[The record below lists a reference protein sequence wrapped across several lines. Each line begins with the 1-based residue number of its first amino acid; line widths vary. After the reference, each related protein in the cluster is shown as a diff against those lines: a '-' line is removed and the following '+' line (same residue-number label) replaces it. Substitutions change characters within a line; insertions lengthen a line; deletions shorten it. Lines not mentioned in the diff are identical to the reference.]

1 MAFSPDRHLRPD
13 EDVLISTRRHP
24 VAWLAPISLLLVVL
38 ITAFVLAS
46 RMPPG
51 SLVASLLELV
61 GLATLPLA
69 VWAYLE
75 WHYDRFVI
83 TDGRV
88 MLFHGIIARRV
99 AMMPVLKVTDLTYEV
114 PALGLALRYCNLE
127 IESAG
132 QDQALR
138 TVKYLPDPPG
148 VYEVVTRLT
157 HRPKDAAA
165 VARVEVRDVEHLAGR
180 PEHRVAEVRVPD
192 DDD

>member
-24 VAWLAPISLLLVVL
+24 VAWLTPISLLLVAL
-38 ITAFVLAS
+38 IAAFVLAG

-51 SLVASLLELV
+51 SILAGMLQLA

-69 VWAYLE
+69 IWAYLE
-75 WHYDRFVI
+75 WYYDRFVI

-88 MLFHGIIARRV
+88 MLFHGVIARRV

-138 TVKYLPDPPG
+138 TIKYLPDPPR

-157 HRPKDAAA
+157 HRPKDTAS
-165 VARVEVRDVEHLAGR
+165 VAPGSVR
-180 PEHRVAEVRVPD
+180 D

>member
-1 MAFSPDRHLRPD
+1 MAFSPHRHLRPD

-24 VAWLAPISLLLVVL
+24 IAWLAPTTGLL
-38 ITAFVLAS
+38 ITLISAFALAA
-46 RMPPG
+46 RLPEG
-51 SLVASLLELV
+51 SASAMLLELA
-61 GLATLPLA
+61 GLATIPLA
-69 VWAYLE
+69 IWAYLE
-75 WHYDRFVI
+75 WYFDRFVI
-83 TDGRV
+83 TVGRV

-138 TVKYLPDPPG
+138 TIKYLPDPNH
-148 VYEVVTRLT
+148 VYDVVTQLT
-157 HRPKDAAA
+157 NRPKEPA
-165 VARVEVRDVEHLAGR
+165 VSRGRVVV
-180 PEHRVAEVRVPD
+180 D